1 MTPLQNHPAADTFP
15 MMEGVRFDELKADI
29 QAQGQLEPITVCDGM
44 ILDGRNRYRAC
55 IVLGIEPKTRTY
67 EGNPWAYAWSLN
79 GNRRDLADMQRAAC
93 KILCDKGSEEYAKRN
108 KERKTAISNEANE
121 KRRVAALEGRVGR
134 ASKKRDS
141 LVVVQHEQQLNAD
154 RAKGMAARAREANV
168 SSSTQA
174 RVESLANNRPDLLEK
189 VASGEIKGAEAL
201 RQMKKDQVA
210 DKVAEL
216 PADKFSVI
224 YADPPWSYNDKCGDA
239 GVQSKQL
246 GEHYPSMTMAE
257 LKALDVPFMAADNCV
272 LWLWATCPLL
282 EDALDLCKAWGFK
295 YKAQFVWDKVK
306 HNMGH
311 YNSVRH
317 ELLLVCTKGS
327 ATPEK
332 VKLFDSVQS
341 IERTEHSRKPEEFR
355 DIINTLYPSGKK
367 IELFRRGDAPE
378 GWQTWGNEA

>member
-121 KRRVAALEGRVGR
+121 KRRVTMTGNDNARKD
-134 ASKKRDS
+134 KKKT
-141 LVVVQHEQQLNAD
+141 VVVQHEQPLNSD
-154 RAKGMAARAREANV
+154 RAKGRAARAREANV

-224 YADPPWSYNDKCGDA
+224 YADPPWAYNDKQGGA
-239 GVQSKQL
+239 ISESYGAAEK
-246 GEHYPSMTMAE
+246 HYPSMTMAE
-257 LKALDVPFMAADNCV
+257 LKALDVPSMAADNCV

-282 EDALDLCKAWGFK
+282 EDALELCKAWGFK

-327 ATPEK
+327 ATPEN

>member
-29 QAQGQLEPITVCDGM
+29 QAQGQLEPITLCDGM

-55 IVLGIEPKTRTY
+55 VVLGIEPKTRTY

-93 KILCDKGSEEYAKRN
+93 KILCDKGSEEYTKRN
-108 KERKTAISNEANE
+108 KERETAISNEANE

-141 LVVVQHEQQLNAD
+141 LEVVHNELPLKAD
-154 RAKGMAARAREANV
+154 KNKGRAARAKEANV

-246 GEHYPSMTMAE
+246 GEHYPSMTMTE
-257 LKALDVPFMAADNCV
+257 LKALDVQSMAADNCV

-282 EDALDLCKAWGFK
+282 EDALELCKAWGFK

-317 ELLLVCTKGS
+317 ELLLICTKGS
-327 ATPEK
+327 ATPEN